1 VGGVAVG
8 LHGIDQAVAGIRTIA
23 SGQHQSS
30 FTSMGIQ
37 RTGVSQNTADLIDG
51 GISIVG
57 SGGIGL
63 ASRVST
69 TAPAVVRA
77 PTGLNAPARTTPQ
90 LALPAPKVVPRDP
103 FHHIFPQRADLA
115 AEFKARGIN
124 PHEFTMQ
131 VPKPLHQQIHSGGP
145 RGGQWNQA
153 WDDYFKANPSAT
165 ATDVYKEAGRLIYQ
179 FDVPGGPVVPYPR

>member
-1 VGGVAVG
+1 MIGAAKRKSTFPAGFAALRLVLLLVVALCLPETRVWG
-8 LHGIDQAVAGIRTIA
+8 FAATPQPA
-23 SGQHQSS
+23 SGV
-30 FTSMGIQ
+30 F
-37 RTGVSQNTADLIDG
+37 
-51 GISIVG
+51 
-57 SGGIGL
+57 
-63 ASRVST
+63 
-69 TAPAVVRA
+69 APANPLSIGENYDGWQYDA
-77 PTGLNAPARTTPQ
+77 SDSSLAARGTTQ